1 MNISKKT
8 ARALAALAGLSVLP
22 FAPGAMT
29 FAQED
34 DEDVVLEEIVTTGS
48 RIRRDDFSSSSP
60 LSVIGGQAILEQGVS
75 NLGEALRDQAAIG
88 TGGFNQS
95 SILSGGG
102 ASSIDLRNLGQS
114 RVLVLINGRRVASFA
129 DALQNQA
136 ADLSFVPTAMV
147 DRVEILRDGASAVY
161 GSDAITGVVNVILK
175 KDFEGVEASL
185 NTGATAEGDGE
196 SYGFSM
202 TMGAANDRGSFV
214 AGAEWRR
221 QDAVKQVDRDW
232 AFPAISSLN
241 SGGAVNG
248 SFFSTGGVFLGNGGA
263 VFCTQPL
270 VFGGNEIDDVSNG
283 DGSGCPSFAARQNVS
298 SPDQVELVR
307 YDYGLAQDLIVP
319 NEVISTSLYG
329 NYQITDSVN
338 AFLEFQYANRQGT
351 THLDGN
357 PGSFGTPAFP
367 DGSFVP
373 ATNPN
378 NPTGEDGFFYFRPST
393 TIGPRTQDYDSSTTR
408 IVAGLEGDLPFGN
421 DWFWEAS
428 ALYTS
433 VSADLV
439 TNYTWNLARF
449 IRLSDPAQCAVDPF
463 CAATVNPSGALDTFR
478 PGNWTDAEIEYMRQ
492 GAQAISKFD
501 LFGGMAFVSGPVIDL
516 PAGPLNVA
524 FGIESRRETGFAKP
538 DSITERGE
546 SVANQTFT
554 TQGAVEVD
562 EVFAEFD
569 IPILNGVTAFEDL
582 TLNLQWRYS
591 DYDIFG
597 AEDVYRAG
605 LNWQIT
611 DWIRV
616 RGNVSTAYRAPQVTD
631 LFGGGTASFD
641 FFNDPCDASQSGIT
655 PGDGVYENCVQDG
668 LDPSTF
674 IQPSSQYQVV
684 SGGNINL
691 GPETADTATYGI
703 VFTPGGW
710 GEGLQ
715 LAIDA
720 WDITVDNLISR
731 PTSDSI
737 LNDCYR
743 GLPNKGSPECA
754 QFDGRN
760 PANGTPLNFR
770 NGLVN
775 LDSVE
780 TNGYDITAAYAF
792 DAGPTSWNLSLTGV
806 YVDENTFSPGAGGAD
821 GRGSIPDQQAN
832 FRADMFLNNWSF
844 SWLTRYIGKM
854 DDPDFDAA
862 TNSFGYGGPDAYY
875 KHDIRVAY
883 DWERYRLL
891 IGINNVTDE
900 DPPYVFDS
908 GTNTDSFLYDNFG
921 TYWYARLTFSM

>member
-1 MNISKKT
+1 
-8 ARALAALAGLSVLP
+8 
-22 FAPGAMT
+22 MT

-48 RIRRDDFSSSSP
+48 RIRRDEFSSSSP

-147 DRVEILRDGASAVY
+147 DRVEI

-175 KDFEGVEASL
+175 KDFEGVEASI
-185 NTGATAEGDGE
+185 NTGATSEGDGE
-196 SYGFSM
+196 NYGFSM

-221 QDAVKQVDRDW
+221 QDAVKQTDRDW
-232 AFPAISSLN
+232 AFPAISGLGS
-241 SGGAVNG
+241 SGATNG
-248 SFFSTGGVFLGNGGA
+248 SIFSPGGVFLGDDGFVGCTVSVALGGDERD
-263 VFCTQPL
+263 FQPI
-270 VFGGNEIDDVSNG
+270 GT
-283 DGSGCPSFAARQNVS
+283 DGRNCGLGTTQNVS
-298 SPDQVELVR
+298 SPDDVVLAR

-319 NEVISTSLYG
+319 NEVITTSLYG
-329 NYQITDSVN
+329 NYQLTDSVN
-338 AFLEFQYANRQGT
+338 AFMEFQYANRQGT
-351 THLDGN
+351 SHLDGN
-357 PGSFGTPAFP
+357 PGSFGTVAYP
-367 DGSFVP
+367 DGTRVP

-378 NPTGEDGFFYFRPST
+378 NPTGEDGLFLFRPAST
-393 TIGPRTQDYDSSTTR
+393 VGPRTQDYESSTTR

-449 IRLSDPAQCAVDPF
+449 IRISDPAQCSVDPL
-463 CAATVNPSGALDTFR
+463 CAATVNPSGALDVFR
-478 PGNWTDAEIEYMRQ
+478 PANWTQNEVEYLRQ

-501 LFGGMAFVSGPVIDL
+501 LFGGMAFVSGSVIDL

-554 TQGAVEVD
+554 TDGAVEVD
-562 EVFAEFD
+562 EIFAEID
-569 IPILNGVTAFEDL
+569 IPILNGVVAFEDL
-582 TLNLQWRYS
+582 ALNLQWRYS
-591 DYDIFG
+591 DYDPFG
-597 AEDVYRAG
+597 SEDVYRVG
-605 LNWQIT
+605 LNWQVT
-611 DWIRV
+611 DWIRL

-631 LFGGGTASFD
+631 LFGGGTVSFD
-641 FFNDPCDASQSGIT
+641 FFNDPCDGDNSQAQ
-655 PGDGVYENCVQDG
+655 PGSNIYENCLLDG
-668 LDPSTF
+668 VNPDTF
-674 IQPSSQYQVV
+674 SQPSSQYAILAG
-684 SGGNINL
+684 SNPEL
-691 GPETADTATYGI
+691 TPETADTVTYGL

-715 LAIDA
+715 FAIDA
-720 WDITVDNLISR
+720 WDIKVENLISR
-731 PTSDSI
+731 PSSDSI
-737 LNDCYR
+737 LNDCYE
-743 GLPNKGSPECA
+743 GPIGKTAPECA
-754 QFDGRN
+754 QFDGRT
-760 PANGTPLNFR
+760 AAGVPLAFINR
-770 NGLVN
+770 LAN
-775 LDSVE
+775 LDEVE
-780 TNGYDITAAYAF
+780 TNGYDISAAYSF
-792 DAGPTSWNLSLTGV
+792 DAGPTSWNLNLTGV
-806 YVDENTFSPGAGGAD
+806 YVDENTFYPLAGGAD
-821 GRGSIPDQQAN
+821 ARGSIPDKQAN

-844 SWLTRYIGKM
+844 SWLTRYIGEM
-854 DDPDFDAA
+854 DDPDFEAA
-862 TNSFGYGGPDAYY
+862 TNTFGYSKVDAYY

-891 IGINNVTDE
+891 FGINNVTDE

>member
-1 MNISKKT
+1 MNISKKS

-22 FAPGAMT
+22 FAPGAVT

-34 DEDVVLEEIVTTGS
+34 DEDAVLEEIVTTGS

-60 LSVIGGQAILEQGVS
+60 LSVIGGQTILEQGVS

-175 KDFEGVEASL
+175 KDFEGVEASV
-185 NTGATAEGDGE
+185 NTGATSEGDGE

-232 AFPAISSLN
+232 AFPAISGLS
-241 SGGAVNG
+241 SAGATNG
-248 SFFSTGGVFLGNGGA
+248 SFFSTAGVFFGNDGGG
-263 VFCTQPL
+263 FCTQPQ
-270 VFGGNEIDDVSNG
+270 VFGGNEIDDVWPNCVSFLSNQ
-283 DGSGCPSFAARQNVS
+283 DVS
-298 SPDQVELVR
+298 SPDEVELLR

-329 NYQITDSVN
+329 NYQLTDSTN

-367 DGSFVP
+367 AGSFVP

-378 NPTGEDGFFYFRPST
+378 NPTGEDGFYYFRPAT
-393 TIGPRTQDYDSSTTR
+393 TIGPRTQSYESATTR
-408 IVAGLEGDLPFGN
+408 VVAGLEGDLPVGN

-428 ALYTS
+428 VLYTA
-433 VSADLV
+433 VNADLV

-449 IRLSDPAQCAVDPF
+449 IRISDPAQCALDPL

-478 PGNWTDAEIEYMRQ
+478 PGNWTDAEIEYLRQ

-501 LFGGMAFVSGPVIDL
+501 LFGGMAFVSGPVVDL

-524 FGIESRRETGFAKP
+524 FGIESRRETGYAKP

-597 AEDVYRAG
+597 SEDVYRVG

-611 DWIRV
+611 DWIRL

-641 FFNDPCDASQSGIT
+641 FFNDPCDGTQSGAQ
-655 PGDGVYENCVQDG
+655 PGSNIYENCLLDG
-668 LDPSTF
+668 LNPDTF
-674 IQPSSQYQVV
+674 LQPSSQYQVV
-684 SGGNINL
+684 AGGNPEL
-691 GPETADTATYGI
+691 GPETADTMTYGI

-715 LAIDA
+715 IAIDA
-720 WDITVDNLISR
+720 WDIEVEQLISR

-737 LNDCYR
+737 LNDCYE
-743 GLPNKGSPECA
+743 GPIGKTAPECDN
-754 QFDGRN
+754 FDGRN
-760 PANGTPLNFR
+760 AANGTPLNFVNR
-770 NGLVN
+770 LAN
-775 LDSVE
+775 LDNVK
-780 TNGYDITAAYAF
+780 TNGYDFSINYAF
-792 DAGPTSWNLSLTGV
+792 DAAQTSWNLGLNGV

-821 GRGSIPDQQAN
+821 GRGSIPDVSAN
-832 FRADMFLNNWSF
+832 FRADMFLNNWTV
-844 SWLTRYIGKM
+844 SWMMRYIGDM
-854 DDPDFDAA
+854 NDPDYDGD
-862 TNSFGYGGPDAYY
+862 NVFGYTDVDAYY
-875 KHDIRVAY
+875 KHDLRVAY

-891 IGINNVTDE
+891 FGINNVTDE

-921 TYWYARLTFSM
+921 MYWFARLTFSM

>member
-1 MNISKKT
+1 MNISKKS
-8 ARALAALAGLSVLP
+8 ARVLAALAGLSVLP

-29 FAQED
+29 YAQED
-34 DEDVVLEEIVTTGS
+34 DEDEAVLEEIVTTGS
-48 RIRRDDFSSSSP
+48 RIRRTDFNSASP
-60 LSVIGGQAILEQGVS
+60 ISVIGGEAILDQNAS
-75 NLGEALRDQAAIG
+75 NLGEALREQAVIG

-175 KDFEGVEASL
+175 KDFEGIETSL
-185 NTGATAEGDGE
+185 NTGATSEGDGE

-202 TMGAANDRGSFV
+202 TMGTSSDRGSFV

-232 AFPAISSLN
+232 AFPAISSLSAN
-241 SGGAVNG
+241 GATNG
-248 SFFSTGGVFLGNGGA
+248 SFFSTAGVFFGNDGGG
-263 VFCTQPL
+263 FCTQPL
-270 VFGGNEIDDVSNG
+270 VFGGNEIDDVWPNCVSFLSN
-283 DGSGCPSFAARQNVS
+283 QQVS
-298 SPDQVELVR
+298 SPDEVELLR

-329 NYQITDSVN
+329 NYQLTDTVN
-338 AFLEFQYANRQGT
+338 VFLEAQYANRQGT

-367 DGSFVP
+367 AGSFVP

-378 NPTGEDGFFYFRPST
+378 NPTGEDGFYYFRPST
-393 TIGPRTQDYDSSTTR
+393 TIGPRTQDYDSSTVR
-408 IVAGLEGDLPFGN
+408 IVAGVEGDIPIGN
-421 DWFWEAS
+421 DWFYEAS
-428 ALYTS
+428 LLYTS
-433 VSADLV
+433 VNADLV

-449 IRLSDPAQCAVDPF
+449 IRISDPAQCAVDAL

-478 PGNWTDAEIEYMRQ
+478 PGNWTDAEIEYLRQ
-492 GAQAISKFD
+492 GAQALSKFD
-501 LFGGMAFVSGPVIDL
+501 LFGGMAFVSGPVFEL
-516 PAGPLNVA
+516 PAGDMNLA
-524 FGIESRRETGFAKP
+524 FGVESRRETGLTKP

-562 EVFAEFD
+562 EVFTELD
-569 IPILNGVTAFEDL
+569 IPIVNGMTGFEDL
-582 TLNLQWRYS
+582 ALNLQWRYS

-597 AEDVYRAG
+597 GEDVYRAG

-641 FFNDPCDASQSGIT
+641 FFVDICDQSQSGIQ
-655 PGDGVYENCVQDG
+655 PGSNAFQNCVLDG
-668 LDPSTF
+668 LDPTTF
-674 IQPSSQYQVV
+674 QQPSSQYQVLA
-684 SGGNINL
+684 GGNPEL
-691 GPETADTATYGI
+691 GPETADTITYGI

-715 LAIDA
+715 VAIDA
-720 WDITVDNLISR
+720 WDIEVDELISR
-731 PTSDSI
+731 NTSDSI
-737 LNDCYR
+737 LTACYEGPV
-743 GLPNKGSPECA
+743 GLTAPECD
-754 QFDGRN
+754 QFDGRS
-760 PANGTPLNFR
+760 PATGVPQNFVNR
-770 NGLVN
+770 LSNLDNVQTNGLD
-775 LDSVE
+775 LSVS
-780 TNGYDITAAYAF
+780 YAF
-792 DAGPTSWNLSLTGV
+792 DAGPTSWNLALNGT
-806 YVDENTFSPGAGGAD
+806 YVDENTFAPGEGGAD
-821 GRGSIPDQQAN
+821 GRGSIPDKAAN
-832 FRADMFLNNWSF
+832 TRVDMFLNDWTF
-844 SWLTRYIGKM
+844 SWSMRYIGEM
-854 DDPDFDAA
+854 NDPDFDGNNVFNYS
-862 TNSFGYGGPDAYY
+862 TVDAYY
-875 KHDIRVAY
+875 KHDLRVAY
-883 DWERYRLL
+883 NWDRYRLL
-891 IGINNVTDE
+891 FGINNVLDE

-921 TYWYARLTFSM
+921 MYWFARLTFSL